1 MTFQAKNYEEISSHI
16 LSLKQVV
23 KSETWLKIITNHSPN
38 RIIPRESIVIENMQM
53 QHPRL

>member
-23 KSETWLKIITNHSPN
+23 KSETWLKIITNRSPN